1 MGTRDPRIDVYI
13 AKQQEFAKPILSYL
27 REVIHEGC
35 PEVAETLKWSAPAFE
50 YQGFLCGFAAFK
62 EHAALGFWKGTLIL
76 SPNNKSIDAAG
87 SFGRLKTLKDLP
99 PKKVLIGYIK
109 KAMELNEQGV
119 KAPMKPPK
127 PKAAIPMPADLKTA
141 LAKNRKA
148 KATYDAFSP
157 SHKREYLEWIT
168 EAKATDTRQR
178 RVGQA
183 IEWMSE
189 GKPRMWKYQR

>member
-35 PEVAETLKWSAPAFE
+35 PEVVETLKWSAPAFE

-76 SPNNKSIDAAG
+76 GPNDKSIDAAG
-87 SFGRLKTLKDLP
+87 NFGRLKTLKDLP